1 MISKTKSRAN
11 IASIMVGE
19 VSVSSFSFC
28 INLEVTVTVE
38 TQNYCVNFANL
49 KVWRFQSLEGLNIVV
64 NN

>member
-1 MISKTKSRAN
+1 
-11 IASIMVGE
+11 MVGE

-49 KVWRFQSLEGLNIVV
+49 KVWGFQSLEGLNIVV